1 MGREG
6 TRPDA
11 AQKSLSESPPRKAQ
25 PVAPLTQWERVGL
38 AVQALA
44 VDPAGLKGL
53 WLRARSGPVRDRVIA
68 GLAALPLPL
77 RKLHPSLGD
86 EALYGGLD
94 ITATLAE
101 GRPVRSE
108 GLLAHP
114 AALVLTMA
122 ERCPAGLAARLGQA
136 LDAPGPCLIALDEG
150 AEAEEALPPALAD
163 RLALFLT
170 LDGIADADAPPLVLD
185 AAELAEARARLG
197 GIRQPAVVAERLAG
211 VALRLGINGLRAPLL
226 ALRLARVIAALR
238 GHAGIRRED
247 ILTAAELAFA
257 HRATIL
263 PEAAAPEAAP
273 PPDAPE
279 PNPQD
284 SEASTDSLDLPEELI
299 LEAVRAALPA
309 DLLDRLAAARAAR
322 ALQGG
327 TGSGEARTGHRR
339 GRPLPSRP
347 GKPSAGHRLDLI
359 ATLRAAAPW
368 QAIRRAQAEKA
379 RFLEAGVPPTPI
391 ASPPGGGEALAATGT
406 ALRTD
411 GMADQPAP
419 PSPLVG
425 EGRGGGATPKQERRL
440 HIRPSDLR
448 IRRHQERTERV
459 IIFAVDASGS
469 AALARLAEAKGA
481 VELLLARAYA
491 RRDHVA
497 LIAFRG
503 TAAELMLPPT
513 RSLVQTKRRLSG
525 LPGGG
530 GTPLAA
536 ALKLA
541 SETAVRARSRGL
553 TPVLVLL
560 TDGRANIALDGA
572 AGRERA
578 EADATQMARLWR
590 GAGAASVVIDTASRP
605 EAGLKRLSLSLG
617 GVYLPLPRA
626 DAARMSTALEAAL
639 GPVQS
644 G

>member
-1 MGREG
+1 VE
-6 TRPDA
+6 
-11 AQKSLSESPPRKAQ
+11 
-25 PVAPLTQWERVGL
+25 L
-38 AVQALA
+38 ALMALA
-44 VDPAGLKGL
+44 VDPVGLNGL
-53 WLRARSGPVRDRVIA
+53 WLRARAGAVRDRVIA
-68 GLAALPLPL
+68 GLATLPLPL

-94 ITATLAE
+94 ITATLAA

-150 AEAEEALPPALAD
+150 VEAEEALPPALAD
-163 RLALFLT
+163 RLALFLS
-170 LDGIADADAPPLVLD
+170 LDGIADADAPPFKPD
-185 AAELAEARARLG
+185 AAALADARARLG

-211 VALRLGINGLRAPLL
+211 VAFRLGIAGLRAPLL

-257 HRATIL
+257 HRATTL
-263 PEAAAPEAAP
+263 PEATPPETGP

-279 PNPQD
+279 SSGSD
-284 SEASTDSLDLPEELI
+284 SDPAEETLDLPEELI

-379 RFLEAGVPPTPI
+379 RLSVLAVPPAPI
-391 ASPPGGGEALAATGT
+391 PSPRGGGEALGITGALCSNSIAT
-406 ALRTD
+406 A
-411 GMADQPAP
+411 QPAP
-419 PSPLVG
+419 HAPLVG
-425 EGRGGGATPKQERRL
+425 GGRGGGATPPQERRL

-469 AALARLAEAKGA
+469 AALARMAEAKGA

-503 TAAELMLPPT
+503 TDAELMLPPT

-541 SETAVRARSRGL
+541 AETAIRARSRGL
-553 TPVLVLL
+553 TPVLALL

-578 EADATQMARLWR
+578 EADAAQMARLWR
-590 GAGAASVVIDTASRP
+590 ATGAASVVIDTASRP
-605 EAGLKRLSLSLG
+605 EAGLKRLSQSLG

-639 GPVQS
+639 GPVQA

>member
-1 MGREG
+1 M
-6 TRPDA
+6 PALDA
-11 AQKSLSESPPRKAQ
+11 AEAKAAQ
-25 PVAPLTQWERVGL
+25 PVSAGETVLTPAWARVRL
-38 AVQALA
+38 ALMALA

-53 WLRARSGPVRDRVIA
+53 WLRARVGPVRDRVTA
-68 GLAALPLPL
+68 ALAAVPLTQ
-77 RKLHPSLGD
+77 RRLHPALGD

-94 ITATLAE
+94 LTATLAA

-108 GLLAHP
+108 GILARP
-114 AALVLTMA
+114 SALILAMA

-136 LDAPGPCLIALDEG
+136 LDRPGHCLIALDEG
-150 AEAEEALPPALAD
+150 AEAEEALSPALAD

-185 AAELAEARARLG
+185 ASHIAAARSRLAAVRVPKATPARLA
-197 GIRQPAVVAERLAG
+197 AVAM
-211 VALRLGINGLRAPLL
+211 ALDIPGLRAPLL

-238 GHAGIRRED
+238 GHAGVRRD
-247 ILTAAELAFA
+247 DVTTAAELVFA
-257 HRATIL
+257 HRARAT
-263 PEAAAPEAAP
+263 PGAEAEAP
-273 PPDAPE
+273 PPPPDPE
-279 PNPQD
+279 TGTEP
-284 SEASTDSLDLPEELI
+284 EAQTDSLDLPDELI
-299 LEAVRAALPA
+299 LEAVKAALPA

-322 ALQGG
+322 ALAGG
-327 TGSGEARTGHRR
+327 TGSGEAKIGHRR

-347 GKPSAGHRLDLI
+347 GHPDSGHRLDLI

-368 QAIRRAQAEKA
+368 QPMRRQDGP
-379 RFLEAGVPPTPI
+379 AGK
-391 ASPPGGGEALAATGT
+391 L
-406 ALRTD
+406 
-411 GMADQPAP
+411 
-419 PSPLVG
+419 
-425 EGRGGGATPKQERRL
+425 L
-440 HIRPSDLR
+440 HIRPADLR

-459 IIFAVDASGS
+459 VIFAVDASGS

-503 TAAELMLPPT
+503 AGAELILPPT
-513 RSLVQTKRRLSG
+513 RSLVQTKRRLAG

-536 ALKLA
+536 ALRLA
-541 SETAVRARSRGL
+541 GDTALRARARGL
-553 TPVLVLL
+553 TPVLALL

-578 EADATQMARLWR
+578 EADVAAMARLWR
-590 GAGAASVVIDTASRP
+590 ATGAASVVIDTGSRP
-605 EAGLKRLSLSLG
+605 EAGLKRLAATLG
-617 GVYLPLPRA
+617 GTYLPLPRA

>member
-1 MGREG
+1 M
-6 TRPDA
+6 
-11 AQKSLSESPPRKAQ
+11 
-25 PVAPLTQWERVGL
+25 
-38 AVQALA
+38 ALA
-44 VDPAGLKGL
+44 VDPVGLKGL
-53 WLRARSGPVRDRVIA
+53 WLRARTGPVRDRVIA
-68 GLAALPLPL
+68 ALSALPLPL

-86 EALYGGLD
+86 EALFGGLD
-94 ITATLAE
+94 ISATLAA
-101 GRPVRSE
+101 GRPVRSK
-108 GLLAHP
+108 GLLADP

-122 ERCPAGLAARLGQA
+122 ERCPAGLAARLAQA
-136 LDAPGPCLIALDEG
+136 LDGDGPCLVALDEG
-150 AEAEEALPPALAD
+150 VETEETLPPALAD
-163 RLALFLT
+163 RLALFLA
-170 LDGIADADAPPLVLD
+170 LDGIAETEATPLVLD
-185 AAELAEARARLG
+185 PVLLSQARLRLA
-197 GIRQPAVVAERLAG
+197 GIRQPGRAAERLAG
-211 VALRLGINGLRAPLL
+211 ASFRLGIKGVRAPLL
-226 ALRLARVIAALR
+226 ALRLARAIAALR
-238 GHAGIRRED
+238 GHAGIRGED

-263 PEAAAPEAAP
+263 PEATPPETAP

-279 PNPQD
+279 PGPED
-284 SEASTDSLDLPEELI
+284 TEASVESLDLPEELI
-299 LEAVRAALPA
+299 LEAVRAALPT

-368 QAIRRAQAEKA
+368 QAVRRAEAA
-379 RFLEAGVPPTPI
+379 RRNPPAAQP
-391 ASPPGGGEALAATGT
+391 SPPLGVEGSAE
-406 ALRTD
+406 R
-411 GMADQPAP
+411 AP
-419 PSPLVG
+419 HP
-425 EGRGGGATPKQERRL
+425 EERRL
-440 HIRPSDLR
+440 HVRASDLR

-459 IIFAVDASGS
+459 ILFAVDASGS

-503 TAAELMLPPT
+503 AEAELMLPPT

-541 SETAVRARSRGL
+541 AETAIRARSRGL

-578 EADATQMARLWR
+578 EADAAAMARAWR
-590 GAGAASVVIDTASRP
+590 TIGAASVVIDTAARP
-605 EAGLKRLSLSLG
+605 EAGLKRLSLTLG
-617 GVYLPLPRA
+617 GTYLPLPRA
-626 DAARMSTALEAAL
+626 DAARMSAALEASLAPL
-639 GPVQS
+639 QTR
-644 G
+644 

>member
-1 MGREG
+1 VE
-6 TRPDA
+6 
-11 AQKSLSESPPRKAQ
+11 
-25 PVAPLTQWERVGL
+25 L
-38 AVQALA
+38 AVMALA
-44 VDPAGLKGL
+44 VDPEGLKGL
-53 WLRARSGPVRDRVIA
+53 WLRSRTGPVRDRVIA
-68 GLAALPLPL
+68 ALAALPLPV

-86 EALYGGLD
+86 EALFGGLD
-94 ITATLAE
+94 ITATLAA
-101 GRPVRSE
+101 GRPVKSE

-122 ERCPAGLAARLGQA
+122 ERCPAGLAARLAQA
-136 LDAPGPCLIALDEG
+136 LDAPGHCLVGLDEG
-150 AEAEEALPPALAD
+150 AEAEEALPSALAD

-170 LDGIADADAPPLVLD
+170 LDGIADADAPPFVID
-185 AAELAEARARLG
+185 SAALAGARARLG
-197 GIRQPAVVAERLAG
+197 GIRQPAVAAERLAG
-211 VALRLGINGLRAPLL
+211 VALRLGISGLRAPLL
-226 ALRLARVIAALR
+226 ALRLARVLAALR

-263 PEAAAPEAAP
+263 PEEAAPENSR

-284 SEASTDSLDLPEELI
+284 SEATSDSLDLPEELI
-299 LEAVRAALPA
+299 LEAVRAALPT

-368 QAIRRAQAEKA
+368 QAVRRAEAERRLLLA
-379 RFLEAGVPPTPI
+379 PALPLPSPLGRGVAP
-391 ASPPGGGEALAATGT
+391 GT
-406 ALRTD
+406 AADLRSELIAP
-411 GMADQPAP
+411 MQPAP

-425 EGRGGGATPKQERRL
+425 KGWGGGAPLPKDMRL

-503 TAAELMLPPT
+503 AGAELMLPPT

-530 GTPLAA
+530 GTPLAS

-541 SETAVRARSRGL
+541 AETAIRARARGL
-553 TPVLVLL
+553 TPVLVML
-560 TDGRANIALDGA
+560 TDGRANIALDGS

-578 EADATQMARLWR
+578 EADAALMSRLWR
-590 GAGAASVVIDTASRP
+590 GTGAASVVIDTASRP
-605 EAGLKRLSLSLG
+605 EAGLKRLSQALG
-617 GVYLPLPRA
+617 GTYLPLPRA
-626 DAARMSTALEAAL
+626 DATRLSSALEAAL

>member
-1 MGREG
+1 M
-6 TRPDA
+6 
-11 AQKSLSESPPRKAQ
+11 
-25 PVAPLTQWERVGL
+25 
-38 AVQALA
+38 ALA
-44 VDPAGLKGL
+44 VDPQGLKGL
-53 WLRARSGPVRDRVIA
+53 WLRARAGAVRDRVTA
-68 GLAALPLPL
+68 GLATLPLPL

-94 ITATLAE
+94 ITATIAS

-108 GLLAHP
+108 GLLARP

-122 ERCPAGLAARLGQA
+122 ERCPAGLAARLRQA

-150 AEAEEALPPALAD
+150 AEPEEALPPTLAD
-163 RLALFLT
+163 RLALFLS
-170 LDGIADADAPPLVLD
+170 LDGIPDAAAPQLVLD
-185 AAELAEARARLG
+185 GAALADARARLG
-197 GIRQPAVVAERLAG
+197 GIRHPTYAAERLTGA
-211 VALRLGINGLRAPLL
+211 AFRLGIDGLRAPLL
-226 ALRLARVIAALR
+226 ALRLARVMAALR
-238 GHAGIRRED
+238 GHAGIRHED

-263 PEAAAPEAAP
+263 PEATLPEAAP
-273 PPDAPE
+273 PPDAPDT
-279 PNPQD
+279 PSPDQD
-284 SEASTDSLDLPEELI
+284 PASDSLDLPEELI

-309 DLLDRLAAARAAR
+309 DLLDRLATARAAR

-368 QAIRRAQAEKA
+368 QAIRRAQAIHGPA
-379 RFLEAGVPPTPI
+379 IEAAPTPVPP
-391 ASPPGGGEALAATGT
+391 PPWGGEALGTGGTLRSNGIAT
-406 ALRTD
+406 A
-411 GMADQPAP
+411 QPAP
-419 PSPLVG
+419 PSPLLG
-425 EGRGGGATPKQERRL
+425 EGRGGGALLPGDRCLQI
-440 HIRPSDLR
+440 HPSDLR

-503 TAAELMLPPT
+503 TGADLMLPPT

-541 SETAVRARSRGL
+541 TETASRARSRGL

-560 TDGRANIALDGA
+560 SDGRANIALDGA
-572 AGRERA
+572 SGRERA
-578 EADATQMARLWR
+578 EADAAVMARLWR
-590 GAGAASVVIDTASRP
+590 GTGAAAVVIDTATRP
-605 EAGLKRLSLSLG
+605 ETGLRRLSHALG
-617 GVYLPLPRA
+617 GTYLPLPRA

-639 GPVQS
+639 GPVQV

>member
-1 MGREG
+1 
-6 TRPDA
+6 
-11 AQKSLSESPPRKAQ
+11 
-25 PVAPLTQWERVGL
+25 
-38 AVQALA
+38 
-44 VDPAGLKGL
+44 
-53 WLRARSGPVRDRVIA
+53 
-68 GLAALPLPL
+68 
-77 RKLHPSLGD
+77 
-86 EALYGGLD
+86 
-94 ITATLAE
+94 
-101 GRPVRSE
+101 
-108 GLLAHP
+108 
-114 AALVLTMA
+114 
-122 ERCPAGLAARLGQA
+122 LAARLGQA

-150 AEAEEALPPALAD
+150 AEAEEALPPALTD
-163 RLALFLT
+163 RLALFLD
-170 LDGIADADAPPLVLD
+170 LDGISDGEAPPIVLD
-185 AAELAEARARLG
+185 AGHLADARARLG
-197 GIRQPAVVAERLAG
+197 GIRQPARTADRLAG
-211 VALRLGINGLRAPLL
+211 AAFRLGINSLRAPLL

-257 HRATIL
+257 HRATVF
-263 PEAAAPEAAP
+263 PEAAAPEAP
-273 PPDAPE
+273 PPADQPDASGADADPG
-279 PNPQD
+279 
-284 SEASTDSLDLPEELI
+284 SDSLDLPEELI
-299 LEAVRAALPA
+299 LAAVRAALPA

-327 TGSGEARTGHRR
+327 TGSGAARTGHRR
-339 GRPLPSRP
+339 GRPLPARP
-347 GKPSAGHRLDLI
+347 GKPSSGHRLDLI

-368 QAIRRAQAEKA
+368 QALRR
-379 RFLEAGVPPTPI
+379 RDDHAG
-391 ASPPGGGEALAATGT
+391 TG
-406 ALRTD
+406 
-411 GMADQPAP
+411 
-419 PSPLVG
+419 
-425 EGRGGGATPKQERRL
+425 RRL

-481 VELLLARAYA
+481 VELLLSRAYA

-503 TAAELMLPPT
+503 TSAELLLPPT

-541 SETAVRARSRGL
+541 ADTALRARARGL
-553 TPVLVLL
+553 TPVLALL

-578 EADATQMARLWR
+578 EADASQMARIWR
-590 GAGAASVVIDTASRP
+590 ATAAASVVIDTATRP
-605 EAGLKRLSLSLG
+605 EPGLKQLSRNLG
-617 GVYLPLPRA
+617 GTYLPLPRA
-626 DAARMSTALEAAL
+626 DAGRLSTALEAAL

>member
-1 MGREG
+1 VE
-6 TRPDA
+6 
-11 AQKSLSESPPRKAQ
+11 
-25 PVAPLTQWERVGL
+25 L
-38 AVQALA
+38 ALMALA
-44 VDPAGLKGL
+44 VDPEGLKGL
-53 WLRARSGPVRDRVIA
+53 WLRARSGPVLDRVIA

-86 EALYGGLD
+86 EALFGGLD
-94 ITATLAE
+94 ITATLAS

-108 GLLAHP
+108 GLLARP

-170 LDGIADADAPPLVLD
+170 LDGIADADSPPLALD
-185 AAELAEARARLG
+185 AAALAAARARLAT
-197 GIRQPAVVAERLAG
+197 IRQPAAAAERLAG
-211 VALRLGINGLRAPLL
+211 VAFRLGIAGMRAPLL
-226 ALRLARVIAALR
+226 ALRLARAIAALR
-238 GHAGIRRED
+238 GHAGVRRED

-263 PEAAAPEAAP
+263 PEAAPPEAAP

-279 PNPQD
+279 PNQQD
-284 SEASTDSLDLPEELI
+284 SEAPSDSLDLPEELI

-309 DLLDRLAAARAAR
+309 DLLDRLSAARAAR

-368 QAIRRAQAEKA
+368 QAIRRAQAEKV
-379 RFLEAGVPPTPI
+379 RLSLSDEPPTPN
-391 ASPPGGGEALAATGT
+391 PFP
-406 ALRTD
+406 
-411 GMADQPAP
+411 
-419 PSPLVG
+419 
-425 EGRGGGATPKQERRL
+425 RGGGKETGFSGGSGSERIATAPPVLLSVPLGEGLGGRATLPQEGRL
-440 HIRPSDLR
+440 HIRPADLR

-469 AALARLAEAKGA
+469 AALSRLAEAKGA

-503 TAAELMLPPT
+503 TEAELMLPPT

-541 SETAVRARSRGL
+541 AETAIRARARGL
-553 TPVLVLL
+553 TPVLALL
-560 TDGRANIALDGA
+560 TDGRANIGLDGA

-578 EADATQMARLWR
+578 EADAAQMARLWR
-590 GAGAASVVIDTASRP
+590 GTGAASVVIDTASRP
-605 EAGLKRLSLSLG
+605 EAGLKRLSQSLG

-626 DAARMSTALEAAL
+626 DSARMSTALEAAL